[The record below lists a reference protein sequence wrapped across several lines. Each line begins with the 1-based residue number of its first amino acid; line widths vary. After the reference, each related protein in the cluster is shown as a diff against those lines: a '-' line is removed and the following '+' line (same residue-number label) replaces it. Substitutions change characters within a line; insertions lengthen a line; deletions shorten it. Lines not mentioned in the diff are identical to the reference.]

1 MAAITV
7 SEPSLSALKKAL
19 RQDFTEVKSSHL
31 SEAIAYALG
40 FNTHAALLAA
50 QGAAVSEFRL
60 LDEHRFS
67 QRLALLGYPADR
79 GINFEKFTGA
89 SGIATSTVSPTGR
102 SVKYKSDRSK
112 AWRNLMVCAVNAG
125 LKKKLFTLIANDNRW
140 PGALPQSPEETR
152 ANGVGDVAYEF
163 ELPNGLP
170 AKAYVR
176 DIGWGELSIHVAVN
190 PKGDS
195 LKSFNAGFSAGD
207 AFATGWLER
216 KKGAWLQSSAD
227 LFCCRSSLKPQLAA
241 LNVMPM
247 GYGDKGGVIM

>member
-19 RQDFTEVKSSHL
+19 RKDFAEVKSSHL

-40 FNTHAALLAA
+40 FNTHAALLATQDA
-50 QGAAVSEFRL
+50 TASELRL
-60 LDEHRFS
+60 LDENRFS
-67 QRLALLGYPADR
+67 QRLVLLGYPSVS
-79 GINFEKFTGA
+79 GIDFERFAGSK
-89 SGIATSTVSPTGR
+89 GIATSTVSPTGR

-125 LKKKLFTLIANDNRW
+125 IEKKLFTLISNDNRW

-152 ANGVGDVAYEF
+152 ANGVDDVTYDF

-176 DIGWGELSIHVAVN
+176 DIGWGELSIHVAVH
-190 PKGDS
+190 PTGEG
-195 LKSFNAGFSAGD
+195 LKAFNAGFSAGD

-216 KKGAWLQSSAD
+216 KNGAWLQTSVDS
-227 LFCCRSSLKPQLAA
+227 FCCRSSLKPQLAA
-241 LNVMPM
+241 LHVTPL